1 MKKIYHIFMALNI
14 IAMIYLSILAEITGE
29 HFNAV
34 FGGLA
39 GAFLTFLWIIGT
51 KVKYARN

>member
-1 MKKIYHIFMALNI
+1 MALNI
-14 IAMIYLSILAEITGE
+14 IAMIYLSILAEIAGE

-39 GAFLTFLWIIGT
+39 GAFLSFLWILS
-51 KVKYARN
+51 KEVKHARN